1 MKTKEHYLFFH
12 YLDLKNSP
20 SLFTY
25 LDLVLRTK
33 MYLKLIYYYILYY
46 LVFRVDLF
54 IPLFC
59 KKIRI
64 KSAF

>member
-25 LDLVLRTK
+25 LGLVLRTK
-33 MYLKLIYYYILYY
+33 MYLKLIYYYI
-46 LVFRVDLF
+46 
-54 IPLFC
+54 
-59 KKIRI
+59 
-64 KSAF
+64 